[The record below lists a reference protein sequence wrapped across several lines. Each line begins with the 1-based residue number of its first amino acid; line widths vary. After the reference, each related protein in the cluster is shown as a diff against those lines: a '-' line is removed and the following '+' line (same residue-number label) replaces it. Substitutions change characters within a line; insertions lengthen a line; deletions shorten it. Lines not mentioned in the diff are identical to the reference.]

1 MLQSTL
7 RELRILLL
15 NPRLW
20 AVFAVVVGL
29 FVLTGPFGTYERLA
43 LPTRLG
49 YWLILHAT
57 TWITALVFVALFD
70 VALAPRIANRLGRM
84 LLGAVIAS
92 VPIGLAITLINWAI
106 RETPFDAAT
115 IGDNILIAAP
125 IALAFCLLTWL
136 SLSAAPAP
144 AGSGQGSGISDP
156 QIVSQRS
163 GRDEIATPFPNGA
176 ESAPQP
182 APRAALIDRLPVE
195 KRGAILRLEVQDHYV
210 LVVTVRASDL
220 LLMRLGDAIAETAPD
235 SGVRVH
241 RSHWVADEAVERIVR
256 RGGSNPRLEITTV
269 DGATIPVSRSF
280 TSDVRSRWGDRISKP
295 QP

>member
-7 RELRILLL
+7 RELRTLLV

-20 AVFAVVVGL
+20 TVFAVVVGL

-57 TWITALVFVALFD
+57 TWTTALVFVALFD
-70 VALAPRIANRLGRM
+70 VMLANRMTNRLGRM

-92 VPIGLAITLINWAI
+92 APIGLAITLINAAI

-125 IALAFCLLTWL
+125 IAIAFCLLTWL
-136 SLSAAPAP
+136 SLSGTPTH
-144 AGSGQGSGISDP
+144 AGSGRSSGFSDP
-156 QIVSQRS
+156 EA
-163 GRDEIATPFPNGA
+163 DD
-176 ESAPQP
+176 APSTGDGTAMPSTGEPENTQHP

-195 KRGAILRLEVQDHYV
+195 KRGPILRLEVQDHYV
-210 LVVTVRASDL
+210 LVVTARASEL

-241 RSHWVADEAVERIVR
+241 RSHWVADEAVDRILR
-256 RGGSNPRLEITTV
+256 HGGSNPRLEITTI

-280 TSDVRSRWGDRISKP
+280 TPDVRSRWGARISKAP
-295 QP
+295 A

>member
-7 RELRILLL
+7 RELRTLLI

-29 FVLTGPFGTYERLA
+29 FMLTGPFGTYERLT

-49 YWLILHAT
+49 YWLILHAA
-57 TWITALVFVALFD
+57 TWMTALFFVALFD
-70 VALAPRIANRLGRM
+70 VALAPLMANRLGRM

-92 VPIGLAITLINWAI
+92 VPIGLAITLINTAI
-106 RETPFDAAT
+106 RETPFDASR

-136 SLSAAPAP
+136 SLSGGPALGKEIHGEDRM
-144 AGSGQGSGISDP
+144 ADDGSASGTHGTETPTDP
-156 QIVSQRS
+156 R
-163 GRDEIATPFPNGA
+163 
-176 ESAPQP
+176 P

-195 KRGAILRLEVQDHYV
+195 RRGAILRLEVQDHYV
-210 LVVTVRASDL
+210 KVVTSQASEL
-220 LLMRLGDAIAETAPD
+220 LLMRLGDAIAETAPG
-235 SGVRVH
+235 SGIRVH
-241 RSHWVADEAVERIVR
+241 RSHWVADEAVDRIVR
-256 RGGSNPRLEITTV
+256 HGGSNPRLEVRTT

-280 TSDVRSRWGDRISKP
+280 TPDVRSRWGDRMSKP
-295 QP
+295 LP